1 MPPLRRSLLLF
12 QLSLGLAIATPVLP
26 GFQRGSDKAHAAAR
40 KPGRL
45 SEITFAWLNPTLQLG
60 ASRPLQLQDL
70 PELDED
76 LATRVAADAFDTQWA
91 AVTSAPPPPPS
102 LLTPFNVSNVAV
114 ALWRCHGGAF
124 AWAGA
129 LKLACDLCQIA
140 SPLLLKHTIALLEQ
154 GAGLGQGAKAVWLL
168 LLLSVTQAFTL
179 RHYFASVFRTGLGM
193 RASVVGAIYRKLLR
207 LSPAARL
214 RASSGEIQ
222 NLMGSDAQRI
232 ADLTPYLH
240 ALWFAPVQVGEEK
253 GEREGVL
260 SQLCL
265 LLPP

>member
-1 MPPLRRSLLLF
+1 MLRRSLLLF
-12 QLSLGLAIATPVLP
+12 QLAIGLAVASPVLP
-26 GFQRGSDKAHAAAR
+26 GFQRGSDGAR
-40 KPGRL
+40 ATSQKHGRL
-45 SEITFAWLNPTLQLG
+45 SELTFGWLNPTLQLG
-60 ASRPLQLQDL
+60 ASRPLQLADL

-76 LATRVAADAFDTQWA
+76 LATRAAADAFDMQWT
-91 AVTSAPPPPPS
+91 AVSSAPPPAPS
-102 LLTPFNVSNVAV
+102 LLTPFNISNVAV

-140 SPLLLKHTIALLEQ
+140 SPLLLKHTISLLEQ
-154 GAGLGQGAKAVWLL
+154 GAGLRQGAQAVGLL
-168 LLLSVTQAFTL
+168 LALSVTQAFTL

-193 RASVVGAIYRKLLR
+193 RASVVGATYRKLLR

-240 ALWFAPVQVGEEK
+240 ALWFAPLQARAGIAGEST
-253 GEREGVL
+253 GGG
-260 SQLCL
+260 
-265 LLPP
+265 